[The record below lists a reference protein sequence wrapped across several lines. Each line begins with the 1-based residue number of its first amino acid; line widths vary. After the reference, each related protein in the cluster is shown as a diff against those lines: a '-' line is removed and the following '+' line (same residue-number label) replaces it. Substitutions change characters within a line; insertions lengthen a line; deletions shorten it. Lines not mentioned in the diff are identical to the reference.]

1 MESTARSPIFS
12 GFTETLEGVVTIR
25 AFAKEASFIDNLQS
39 QVDKSHAAWS
49 VPSALSGHRRP
60 SRRRG

>member
-25 AFAKEASFIDNLQS
+25 AFAKETTFIDSLQN
-39 QVDKSHAAWS
+39 QVDKSHACWY
-49 VPSALSGHRRP
+49 VPSSPLAAAFDTN
-60 SRRRG
+60 